1 MKRFTNIALVVE
13 HEADNKSALGRAAS
27 LAARNHAKLTLLAVA
42 PDLGPIANEAL
53 SEAIAN
59 ATREE
64 LRHLMSQA
72 PDYLHDLHAQLLE
85 GDDFLQ
91 ITRAVMANGYD
102 LLIKPAEPTAEF
114 VETLGP
120 VDKKLLRKCPCPVWL
135 VRGDTSPRYERVLV
149 AIDYRP
155 HSAENEALNRQL
167 LEMSGSL
174 AHMEGARLD
183 VAHAWRLRGM
193 ETLRSSR
200 TGLDEREVDAL
211 LGATA
216 RDRRAWLDD
225 TVAAYF
231 PKDDGFRKPM
241 LQLIEGNARSAIPEL
256 AHSLDSQLVI
266 MGTVGR
272 TGIPGYFI
280 GNTAEAILGRID
292 CDLLAVKPPGFESPV
307 SME

>member
-13 HEADNKSALGRAAS
+13 HDADNKSALDRAAS
-27 LAARNHAKLTLLAVA
+27 LAARNHAKLTLVAVA
-42 PDLGPIANEAL
+42 PDLGPIADEAL
-53 SEAIAN
+53 NQAIAD

-64 LRHLMSQA
+64 LRHLLSQA
-72 PDYLHDLHAQLLE
+72 PDYLPDLHAQQLE

-91 ITRAVMANGYD
+91 ITRAVIANGFD
-102 LLIKPAEPTAEF
+102 LLIKQAEPTAEG

-120 VDKKLLRKCPCPVWL
+120 TDKKLLRKCPCPVWL
-135 VRGDTSPRYERVLV
+135 VRGDTGPRYERVLV

-174 AHMEGARLD
+174 AHMEGARLE
-183 VAHAWRLRGM
+183 VAHAWRLQGE

-200 TGLDEREVDAL
+200 TGLDPGEVDEL
-211 LGATA
+211 VRATA
-216 RDRRAWLDD
+216 CDRQAWLDD

-231 PKDDGFRKPM
+231 PKD
-241 LQLIEGNARSAIPEL
+241 EGLHEPTLNLVEGSARSAVPEL
-256 AHSLDSQLVI
+256 ARTLDSQLVI

-292 CDLLAVKPPGFESPV
+292 CDILAVKPPGFESPV

>member
-13 HEADNKSALGRAAS
+13 HDADNKTALDRAAS
-27 LAARNHAKLTLLAVA
+27 LAARNHAKLTLVVVA
-42 PDLGPIANEAL
+42 PDLGPIANDALREAL
-53 SEAIAN
+53 AEGA
-59 ATREE
+59 REE
-64 LRHLMSQA
+64 LRHLLSQA
-72 PDYLHDLHAQLLE
+72 PDYLHDLHAQQLE

-102 LLIKPAEPTAEF
+102 LLIKPAEPTVESL
-114 VETLGP
+114 ETLGP

-135 VRGDTSPRYERVLV
+135 VRGDTHPRYERVMV

-155 HSAENEALNRQL
+155 DSPDNEALNRQL

-174 AHMEGARLD
+174 AHMEGASLE
-183 VAHAWRLRGM
+183 VAHAWRLQG
-193 ETLRSSR
+193 EDTLRSSR
-200 TGLDEREVDAL
+200 TGLDPSEVDEL
-211 LGATA
+211 VRATA
-216 RDRRAWLDD
+216 RDREAWLRD
-225 TVAAYF
+225 TVATYF
-231 PKDDGFRKPM
+231 PKDEGMRKPT
-241 LQLIEGNARSAIPEL
+241 LKLVEGNARSAVPEL
-256 AHSLDSQLVI
+256 ARSLNSELVI

-292 CDLLAVKPPGFESPV
+292 CDILAVKPPGFESPV